1 MGTLQETGVQF
12 VREDNFRLMFQEG
25 SVRSVE
31 VVMLDGKAFIHF
43 VMNSGALGQVETKRG
58 QAKSYRIETALSTLR
73 AMGVVDVRVDMRG
86 WQPSQPSL
94 L

>member
-1 MGTLQETGVQF
+1 MQF

-31 VVMLDGKAFIHF
+31 VVMRDGKAFIHF
-43 VMNSGALGQVETKRG
+43 VLNSGADGQIETKRG
-58 QAKSYRIETALSTLR
+58 QPKSYRIETALAMLR
-73 AMGVVDVRVDMRG
+73 EIGVAEVRVDMRG
-86 WQPSQPSL
+86 WQLAQGSL